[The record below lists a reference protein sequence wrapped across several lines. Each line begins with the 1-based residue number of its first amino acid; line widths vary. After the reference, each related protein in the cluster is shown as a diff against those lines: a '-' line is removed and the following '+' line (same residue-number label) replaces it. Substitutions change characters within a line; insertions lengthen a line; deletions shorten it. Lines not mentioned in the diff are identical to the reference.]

1 MKLLRHLLIV
11 LVCAISLCL
20 ISIPDPAKAQSSEA
34 EIITQ
39 MQGIKTIL
47 TNAGIKQFTYNGK
60 DNCYVEDYH
69 DPSGY
74 HNPYHGA
81 ETYCYNCGFLI
92 SPNYK
97 DNPEAYKRT
106 IMPSAPYPL
115 YTGSTVAEK
124 AFHQCGTCMAYAY
137 WLFYN
142 LFDQSP
148 FNIELRESPGIANAR
163 AGDYIQLFT
172 GYDANGNPCYHYGIF
187 YGWINSTTF
196 QMYDGNHYMD
206 RAIHYADESFSIYD
220 VRAVYRAKNNVRMI
234 TNAGK
239 KLTVNFENG
248 NVSGA
253 SNNAFYSKDTTF
265 TLTATPNDGY
275 IFAGWQSTAGTF
287 SDSTSATTMFTMPDK
302 DTTITAVFIRDLL
315 AVAANWSNLNSS
327 VTSSDVALGATFTI
341 DKPALVSWPS
351 VDFYVCLSTTK
362 SDLSLSPF
370 DNTSPAYVK
379 HITYLPKSDN
389 GNVRTYALT
398 LNTITDFK
406 KINGETLLPTT
417 GSTYYYRWICQVNS
431 KVIMSDIQSITMPT
445 PSSAW
450 CEVGTNIL
458 GRSLF
463 VGRVKYSKNVNITK
477 VGIVVDSDRNKVAN
491 ASASQSSCQY
501 NFYDTVV
508 TDYGVYDAS
517 NYYIEN
523 YWGENRF
530 SFTPGV
536 TYYYKF
542 FCQTNDGGTSYSNI
556 ISYKTNAAAA
566 TYTFTINAG
575 TGGKITAGSS
585 GSYAAGNQINVS
597 ATPNAG
603 YSFAGWTVSAG
614 SVASN
619 TSVTTFTMPASAA
632 TLTATFKQNNYSLTV
647 KTVEHCSVNS
657 NVNGTAYHFGD
668 SIQISA
674 TPATGYLFAG
684 WTSNNGGTFGNSK
697 SASTTFVMPSGN
709 VELTPVVEQVPQGTL
724 QVTEY
729 LNGVPL
735 KENSNPCGKVN
746 LKINGDLYRS
756 NISGSFSESFAVGT
770 TYEIVSV
777 SATDGFR
784 YNGLNNGSLT
794 GTIIANG
801 NQVGLNYSSGDWIY
815 VTSLPS
821 EVTSHPDQYDI
832 EYRKQAAQV
841 SATSPGSGWEKG
853 AVASQQ
859 YVNSGSPYETL
870 FEETTSN
877 TKELVRYFYFHYCV
891 AGSSSASYTT
901 EKNYVHYDS
910 IQDPNSVTIKQTL
923 TDTTDSRIKGYH
935 LLWKNGSYAYCSSG
949 TTCDGSAGSHG
960 ARSYVWY
967 RKYVYQNKVLET
979 KYNWTYDTGW
989 TKEKPA
995 DYTSVRYKKVAPTI
1009 KVSSLS
1015 FAPSSASVSLVKGS
1029 YSLPVTVSPSNA
1041 SNKQLTWTSSNTAYA
1056 TVQNGTVTLLKP
1068 GKVTITAKTCDGSNL
1083 SATFSLEITPILVES
1098 LKLSQTT
1105 LTMNMGEC
1113 KQFPAYTI
1121 SPSNASNRNV
1131 VWSSNSSVVSVQNGY
1146 IYAAAPGTCTLMV
1159 ATQDGTLKT
1168 DTCTVTVKKSDD
1180 WIVLQDDKLPIECSD
1195 PALFEIEYKTFYQT
1209 NSVQSPG
1216 SDWTKGSLVSSKY
1229 VNVGSVYE
1237 DYHELPVSNTR
1248 QLVGYYYYHW
1258 CTRAAGVSNN
1268 YTSPVNY
1275 AYTADKYIHKDIFE
1289 SANLNSV
1296 TVDSTLKDSADP
1308 NVTVYVLRWNGG
1320 AVVAC
1325 KGGETCH
1332 NGDTHDY
1339 GSKYWY
1345 KMNQYQDKKL
1355 EETYSWT
1362 KETAWSG
1369 TKGTGSGIVKTQVR
1383 YKPRYIPV
1391 SKITLDETD
1400 VKLSLNCAEYS
1411 LMWEVE
1417 PANATNKDVVWSVSD
1432 TSVAT
1437 MDRNTVVFQKPG
1449 TVTVTCTS
1457 LDNEQIKATCK
1468 VTILPILAE
1477 KITLSTTA
1485 KSVLL
1490 SEKTFQLSASV
1501 SPEKVTNPGV
1511 TWSSNNPAIATVN
1524 TTGNV
1529 TLVSP
1534 GECVILCTAADGS
1547 NVSAQCR
1554 LTVLPVLTSEIIL
1567 SESTVTLPITLASYK
1582 LESVVLPENVTDPS
1596 VSWSS
1601 SNEQIAT
1608 VRDGIVTLLSPG
1620 TVTITC
1626 SANDKSGVKAFCTLT
1641 IEEKLVTDICF
1652 DSTVLELS
1660 IRENEKT
1667 LGVRIEPSDATNQ
1680 HVTWDSSDESVA
1692 TVNDGVVTLHAPG
1705 VAVITCTATDKSQVS
1720 SSCTLIVNGNNI
1732 FDLPEQTETVEE
1744 GAFTGIGADTVILNN
1759 NITALGANAF
1769 ANCENLRLVYA
1780 PSSLISI
1787 ADNAFNGCEKITF
1800 VCDSYCYAAYYAT
1813 MHDIPVVI
1821 R

>member
-1 MKLLRHLLIV
+1 MEVIIIMKVKSVNHCQSLHQHKPVMWFVVIMFLTL
-11 LVCAISLCL
+11 ISL
-20 ISIPDPAKAQSSEA
+20 STVASANVGGYAQSGAGQWDMSYQITGNGPNDVVGVAEKQLGKSMSTLGYYGAWCAAFVNDVFKIAGQESAAPFIWEKTHDVGGLRETVISCGGKVVSASEK
-34 EIITQ
+34 EKGDLIFYFCSTC
-39 MQGIKTIL
+39 
-47 TNAGIKQFTYNGK
+47 
-60 DNCYVEDYH
+60 NCYVHVGICYDDGNQRIEGNIGSLVKIHPGGYYDERGHQEGVQVSLDYVH
-69 DPSGY
+69 
-74 HNPYHGA
+74 
-81 ETYCYNCGFLI
+81 
-92 SPNYK
+92 PNYK
-97 DNPEAYKRT
+97 SNVGTPTIQKITTEGDNFT
-106 IMPSAPYPL
+106 ISWTSA
-115 YTGSTVAEK
+115 
-124 AFHQCGTCMAYAY
+124 
-137 WLFYN
+137 N
-142 LFDQSP
+142 
-148 FNIELRESPGIANAR
+148 NA
-163 AGDYIQLFT
+163 T
-172 GYDANGNPCYHYGIF
+172 GYD
-187 YGWINSTTF
+187 
-196 QMYDGNHYMD
+196 
-206 RAIHYADESFSIYD
+206 
-220 VRAVYRAKNNVRMI
+220 VYVYPGASGDNYSGFK
-234 TNAGK
+234 A
-239 KLTVNFENG
+239 
-248 NVSGA
+248 NVSG
-253 SNNAFYSKDTTF
+253 T
-265 TLTATPNDGY
+265 
-275 IFAGWQSTAGTF
+275 
-287 SDSTSATTMFTMPDK
+287 
-302 DTTITAVFIRDLL
+302 
-315 AVAANWSNLNSS
+315 S
-327 VTSSDVALGATFTI
+327 VTLKRSDMGI
-341 DKPALVSWPS
+341 
-351 VDFYVCLSTTK
+351 
-362 SDLSLSPF
+362 
-370 DNTSPAYVK
+370 
-379 HITYLPKSDN
+379 SDN
-389 GNVRTYALT
+389 GGTYYLAIAAINGKGAFTFSERKAQQFPSLYGT
-398 LNTITDFK
+398 LN
-406 KINGETLLPTT
+406 L
-417 GSTYYYRWICQVNS
+417 
-431 KVIMSDIQSITMPT
+431 
-445 PSSAW
+445 
-450 CEVGTNIL
+450 
-458 GRSLF
+458 
-463 VGRVKYSKNVNITK
+463 
-477 VGIVVDSDRNKVAN
+477 
-491 ASASQSSCQY
+491 
-501 NFYDTVV
+501 
-508 TDYGVYDAS
+508 
-517 NYYIEN
+517 
-523 YWGENRF
+523 
-530 SFTPGV
+530 
-536 TYYYKF
+536 
-542 FCQTNDGGTSYSNI
+542 
-556 ISYKTNAAAA
+556 
-566 TYTFTINAG
+566 
-575 TGGKITAGSS
+575 
-585 GSYAAGNQINVS
+585 
-597 ATPNAG
+597 
-603 YSFAGWTVSAG
+603 
-614 SVASN
+614 
-619 TSVTTFTMPASAA
+619 
-632 TLTATFKQNNYSLTV
+632 
-647 KTVEHCSVNS
+647 
-657 NVNGTAYHFGD
+657 
-668 SIQISA
+668 
-674 TPATGYLFAG
+674 
-684 WTSNNGGTFGNSK
+684 
-697 SASTTFVMPSGN
+697 
-709 VELTPVVEQVPQGTL
+709 
-724 QVTEY
+724 TEY
-729 LNGVPL
+729 LNGVAL
-735 KENSNPCGKVN
+735 KSNTDPCGTVN
-746 LKINGDLYRS
+746 LKINGSVYRY
-756 NISGSFSESFAVGT
+756 NISGSFSETFKIGT
-770 TYEIVSV
+770 TYEIVPVSV
-777 SATDGFR
+777 NSGRRYDGLLE
-784 YNGLNNGSLT
+784 GTLK
-794 GTIIANG
+794 GTIGASG
-801 NQVGLNYSSGDWIY
+801 NQVGLSYSSGDWIY
-815 VTSLPS
+815 AQTLPS
-821 EVTSHPDQYDI
+821 DVSASAAQYDI
-832 EYRKQAAQV
+832 EYRKQLTQV
-841 SATSPGSGWEKG
+841 SVASPGSGWEKG

-1159 ATQDGTLKT
+1159 ATQDGTNKT
-1168 DTCTVTVKKSDD
+1168 ATCTVTVKKSDD

-1248 QLVGYYYYHW
+1248 QLVGFYYYHW

-1680 HVTWDSSDESVA
+1680 HVTWDSSDEAVA
-1692 TVNDGVVTLHAPG
+1692 AVNDGVVTLHAPG

-1732 FDLPEQTETVEE
+1732 LDLPEQTETVEE

-1813 MHDIPVVI
+1813 LHDIPVVI